1 MKGRGFLSSMVLFQ
15 KHNNDLKKKKR
26 CRRFPSIRRNHTLLG
41 AVEVTLGWLLNWRRE
56 SKAKIE
62 VTLGSPSSAAWR
74 VKTEATKCLFLS
86 SLELKP
92 QFPLPP
98 FLKIEI
104 FKSGHKQKYF
114 FGGGGGG
121 DKCCLSPSLSPLHSR
136 ADALHRALRAGTC
149 FSGNLILWSRLC
161 YQLANGLR
169 GSGKRAGLLHGNC
182 QLWMWAHT
190 AKGYLCGG

>member
-15 KHNNDLKKKKR
+15 KHNDFFLKKS
-26 CRRFPSIRRNHTLLG
+26 CRKFPSIRRNHTLLG
-41 AVEVTLGWLLNWRRE
+41 AVEVTLCWLLNWRTD

-74 VKTEATKCLFLS
+74 VKFTEATKCLFLS

-92 QFPLPP
+92 HSPSP
-98 FLKIEI
+98 FLKIEN
-104 FKSGHKQKYF
+104 FKPSHKQKF
-114 FGGGGGG
+114 FGGGGG
-121 DKCCLSPSLSPLHSR
+121 DKCCLSPSLSPLHAR
-136 ADALHRALRAGTC
+136 ADVLCRALRTGTC
-149 FSGNLILWSRLC
+149 FSGNLIFWSRLC

-169 GSGKRAGLLHGNC
+169 GPGKRAGLLHGNC

-190 AKGYLCGG
+190 ATGYLCGG